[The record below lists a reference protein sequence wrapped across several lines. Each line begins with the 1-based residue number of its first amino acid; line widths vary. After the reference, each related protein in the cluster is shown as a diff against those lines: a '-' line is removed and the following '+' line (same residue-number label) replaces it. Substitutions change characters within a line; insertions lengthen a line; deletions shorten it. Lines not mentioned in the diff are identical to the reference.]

1 MSGVNFGKGTSV
13 FFILSLLRPW
23 TVWWERGRS
32 CFALLLSLK
41 SRDHGNVSENG
52 PVSIAS
58 SSGEEPV
65 WAGCSC
71 TLTRQ
76 KLESKVHF
84 LLQQEESIFPLKM
97 FLVVQHAW
105 ETRKLI
111 KLWFT
116 STYRNK
122 TEGLWNVLKIDIS
135 TVYFETYFNKTPP
148 DILVWIIII
157 MWGMFQLNYSF
168 QAQHPSSYHR
178 PCQLELQQPDG
189 NKHRFCFLLT
199 PPKRFQA
206 LKEEENSNCIWWL
219 NSHTS
224 SHFTV
229 SALCDERRAGVGGWE
244 I

>member
-32 CFALLLSLK
+32 CFVLLLSLK
-41 SRDHGNVSENG
+41 SRDHRNVSENG

-65 WAGCSC
+65 WPGCSR

-97 FLVVQHAW
+97 FLVVQDAW

-135 TVYFETYFNKTPP
+135 TVYFETYVNKT
-148 DILVWIIII
+148 
-157 MWGMFQLNYSF
+157 
-168 QAQHPSSYHR
+168 H
-178 PCQLELQQPDG
+178 
-189 NKHRFCFLLT
+189 LT
-199 PPKRFQA
+199 
-206 LKEEENSNCIWWL
+206 IWYEW
-219 NSHTS
+219 S
-224 SHFTV
+224 
-229 SALCDERRAGVGGWE
+229 W
-244 I
+244 